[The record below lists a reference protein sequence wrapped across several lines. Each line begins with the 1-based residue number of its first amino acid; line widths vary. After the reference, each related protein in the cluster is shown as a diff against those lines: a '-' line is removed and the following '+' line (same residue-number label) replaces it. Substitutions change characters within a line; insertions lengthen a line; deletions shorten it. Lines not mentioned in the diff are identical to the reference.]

1 LKAPPPHEEGQF
13 VIEAAEA
20 RGEIKDNRS
29 SHPCRSPTIT
39 ANGIFFPGN
48 VAGNPLHYAIGNID
62 HVDQLWY
69 YRLTSLTIEEEEMIV
84 NISEAKANLSK
95 LVNMVYHGEKV
106 VIAKNNLPLVDLV
119 IHKPEG
125 KRKLGL
131 LVGKMEV
138 PKDIMKEDS
147 DINEMFYGSERN
159 KL

>member
-1 LKAPPPHEEGQF
+1 LP
-13 VIEAAEA
+13 
-20 RGEIKDNRS
+20 
-29 SHPCRSPTIT
+29 
-39 ANGIFFPGN
+39 
-48 VAGNPLHYAIGNID
+48 ID
-62 HVDQLWY
+62 HVDHVDLLWY
-69 YRLTSLTIEEEEMIV
+69 TRLTIFANKEGGMIV

-131 LVGKMEV
+131 LVGKIEV

-147 DINEMFYGSERN
+147 DINEMFYGSEGN